1 MSNKEDFERLS
12 LTLPPELNDWL
23 YQFSVQVKRS
33 GGYKIPKTLII
44 RAFIRAFMESDL
56 EFDLEGIKDPQV
68 KGLRGVDSKAVEDL
82 LVQRLKAAIRK

>member
-12 LTLPPELNDWL
+12 LTLPQAMNDWL
-23 YQFSVQVKRS
+23 YEFSVQVKRS
-33 GGYKIPKTLII
+33 GGYRIPKTLIV

-68 KGLRGVDSKAVEDL
+68 KGLRGVDSQAVEDL

>member
-12 LTLPPELNDWL
+12 LTLPETLNDWL
-23 YQFSVQVKRS
+23 YEFSVHVKRS
-33 GGYKIPKTLII
+33 GGYRIPKTLII

-56 EFDLEGIKDPQV
+56 ELDLSGIKDPEV
-68 KGLRGVDSKAVEDL
+68 KGLRGVDSEAVEDL